1 MLDMVG
7 VGKRVL
13 ELGCSNGYMSRLL
26 KQRNC
31 QVTGVEIDPL
41 AAAEAR
47 SFCEE
52 VIVADLDSRPL
63 VDLLPGTPFD
73 AAVFGD
79 VLEHLR
85 DPWRVLDEARAF
97 LPSGSFAVLSIPN
110 VAHGSVRLALL
121 RGSFDYQPQGLLD
134 STHLR
139 FFTLRSVRELC
150 MRSGY
155 RIEEIRRTKAEL
167 FAATDLLPA
176 LDPNDFDPD
185 LIAQVRSDPEHD
197 TVQFIVK
204 AVPLSDEERI
214 SEIVSRVSQLESE
227 SHARTEKNLRL
238 QAELNSL
245 REEASGLSALYSQL
259 LFERQT
265 TESDVRRDVDAAKE
279 ETGRLQA
286 DLDTLRE
293 QAAGLTA
300 QYNGAS
306 LALEETKNELDRLTS
321 ELRERSE
328 DVAGLSAA
336 LSSSLTARERMAA
349 DLRYLEAKNEELE
362 SARSQIEQLQGER
375 ESLAIALEDEKERSQ
390 VLSDRG
396 NEFSERASG
405 LQIQLE
411 LAHAQFRELRS
422 QFDVDRK
429 TLSDT
434 MTRRVEMLE
443 TELLKVNEE
452 KAASEAALGRVLR
465 SSIEEVRT
473 ELSRILE
480 EIALTDAAIQET
492 YASRAWALKRLLSRF
507 LSRPLRRAKRG

>member
-1 MLDMVG
+1 
-7 VGKRVL
+7 
-13 ELGCSNGYMSRLL
+13 
-26 KQRNC
+26 
-31 QVTGVEIDPL
+31 
-41 AAAEAR
+41 
-47 SFCEE
+47 
-52 VIVADLDSRPL
+52 
-63 VDLLPGTPFD
+63 
-73 AAVFGD
+73 
-79 VLEHLR
+79 
-85 DPWRVLDEARAF
+85 
-97 LPSGSFAVLSIPN
+97 
-110 VAHGSVRLALL
+110 
-121 RGSFDYQPQGLLD
+121 
-134 STHLR
+134 
-139 FFTLRSVRELC
+139 
-150 MRSGY
+150 
-155 RIEEIRRTKAEL
+155 
-167 FAATDLLPA
+167 
-176 LDPNDFDPD
+176 
-185 LIAQVRSDPEHD
+185 
-197 TVQFIVK
+197 
-204 AVPLSDEERI
+204 
-214 SEIVSRVSQLESE
+214 
-227 SHARTEKNLRL
+227 
-238 QAELNSL
+238 
-245 REEASGLSALYSQL
+245 
-259 LFERQT
+259 
-265 TESDVRRDVDAAKE
+265 
-279 ETGRLQA
+279 
-286 DLDTLRE
+286 LDTLRE